1 MTTHKKTIAGFAAAA
16 ILATVMIIQAA
27 QPHMHESL
35 TLMKSAMAE
44 LKAATPDKGGHRA
57 KAMGLLKEAMDEV
70 QAGIDFAAK

>member
-1 MTTHKKTIAGFAAAA
+1 MTTKKKTIVGFAAAA
-16 ILATVMIIQAA
+16 ISATVMIIQAA

-35 TLMKSAMAE
+35 TLMKSAMSE

-57 KAMGLLKEAMDEV
+57 KAMNLLKQAMDEV

>member
-1 MTTHKKTIAGFAAAA
+1 MTTHKKTIVGFAAAA
-16 ILATVMIIQAA
+16 VLAAVMIVQAA

-44 LKAATPDKGGHRA
+44 LKSATADKGGHRA
-57 KAMGLLKEAMDEV
+57 KAMGLLKQAMDEV